1 MVFLINL
8 FFCVDL
14 TKNLTESL
22 KLRKAEKKAVVQ
34 QLEEENLSIEKQE
47 RDKEEKLNRTQY
59 QLRKAMKRLGS
70 RDTSLYEVSNFT

>member
-1 MVFLINL
+1 MVFSINL
-8 FFCVDL
+8 FFCVGL

-22 KLRKAEKKAVVQ
+22 KLRKSEKKAVVQ
-34 QLEEENLSIEKQE
+34 QLEDENLSIEKQE

>member
-1 MVFLINL
+1 M
-8 FFCVDL
+8 
-14 TKNLTESL
+14 TESL
-22 KLRKAEKKAVVQ
+22 KLRKSEKKAVVQ
-34 QLEEENLSIEKQE
+34 QLEDENLSIEKQE

>member
-1 MVFLINL
+1 M
-8 FFCVDL
+8 
-14 TKNLTESL
+14 TESL

-34 QLEEENLSIEKQE
+34 QLEDENLSIEKQE

-70 RDTSLYEVSNFT
+70 RDTSLYEVSNIT

>member
-1 MVFLINL
+1 M
-8 FFCVDL
+8 
-14 TKNLTESL
+14 TESL

-70 RDTSLYEVSNFT
+70 RDTSLYEVSNIT